1 MSAGAPAFAT
11 VVLDVDSTVAG
22 VEGID
27 WLARRRGDV
36 VARQVSQLTDDAMR
50 GAIPLEQVY
59 GRRLAAIRPRRDD
72 IDALARAYVEAIAPG
87 AVGALAKLR
96 RAGVHV
102 ALVSSGLR
110 PALLRLALELNVDP
124 QDLHAVDIRF
134 DALGTYIGFDE
145 SSPLTTSHGKRGVV
159 AALQADRPLLMV
171 GDGAT
176 DLAARDAADRFA
188 AYTGFVRREPV
199 VQKSDLVI
207 ESFDQLADVVLGG

>member
-1 MSAGAPAFAT
+1 MTAGAPAFAT
-11 VVLDVDSTVAG
+11 VALDVDSTVAG

-36 VARQVSQLTDDAMR
+36 VAHQVAQLTDEAMR
-50 GAIPLEQVY
+50 GAIPLEEVY

-72 IDALARAYVEAIAPG
+72 IDELARAYVNVIAPS
-87 AVGALAKLR
+87 AVEALAILR
-96 RAGVHV
+96 RAGVHIV
-102 ALVSSGLR
+102 LVSSGLR

-145 SSPLTTSHGKRGVV
+145 SSPLTTSHGKRDVL
-159 AALQADRPLLMV
+159 AALDAERPLLMV

-188 AYTGFVRREPV
+188 AYTGFVRRESV
-199 VQKSDLVI
+199 VQKADLVI
-207 ESFDQLADVVLGG
+207 ESFDQLVSVVLA

>member
-1 MSAGAPAFAT
+1 MSGRSPAFAT
-11 VVLDVDSTVAG
+11 VVLDVDSTIAG

-27 WLARRRGDV
+27 WLARRRGED
-36 VARQVSQLTDDAMR
+36 VAREIAGLTDDAMR
-50 GAIPLEQVY
+50 GTIPLEEVY

-72 IDALARAYVEAIAPG
+72 VDALARAYIEAIAPG
-87 AVGALAKLR
+87 AVEALAELR

-102 ALVSSGLR
+102 VLVSSGLR

-145 SSPLTTSHGKRGVV
+145 HSPLTTSHGKRDVI
-159 AALQADRPLLMV
+159 AALDVDRPLLMV

-176 DLAARDAADRFA
+176 DLAARDAVDRFA
-188 AYTGFVRREPV
+188 AYTGFARRAPV
-199 VQKSDLVI
+199 VQHADVVLD
-207 ESFDQLADVVLGG
+207 SFDQLVSLVLA

>member
-1 MSAGAPAFAT
+1 MSAGARAFAT

-36 VARQVSQLTDDAMR
+36 VARQVAQLTDEAMR
-50 GAIPLEQVY
+50 GVVPLEQLY

-72 IDALARAYVEAIAPG
+72 VDALAHAYIEAIAPG
-87 AVGALAKLR
+87 AVHALAALR

-102 ALVSSGLR
+102 VLVSGGLR

-134 DALGTYIGFDE
+134 DALGAYIGFDE
-145 SSPLTTSHGKRGVV
+145 SSPLTTAHGKRDVI
-159 AALQADRPLLMV
+159 AALDAARPLLMV

-176 DLAARDAADRFA
+176 DAAARDAADRFA
-188 AYTGFVRREPV
+188 AFTGFVRRESV
-199 VQKSDLVI
+199 VQHADLVI
-207 ESFDQLADVVLGG
+207 ESFDQLVSSILA

>member
-1 MSAGAPAFAT
+1 MSAGAPAYAT

-27 WLARRRGDV
+27 WLAERRGEV
-36 VARQVSQLTDDAMR
+36 VARTVSQLTDDAMR

-72 IDALARAYVEAIAPG
+72 VDALAHAYIDALAEGAIE
-87 AVGALAKLR
+87 ALATLR

-124 QDLHAVDIRF
+124 QDLHAVDVRF
-134 DALGTYIGFDE
+134 DALGTYVGFDE
-145 SSPLTTSHGKRGVV
+145 SSPLTTANGKREVV
-159 AALQADRPLLMV
+159 ASLGADHPLLMV

-176 DLAARDAADRFA
+176 DLAARDAADAFA
-188 AYTGFVRREPV
+188 AFTGFVRREAV
-199 VQKSDLVI
+199 IQKADFVI
-207 ESFDQLADVVLGG
+207 ESFTQLVSTVLK